1 MGDHNGNVT
10 GGYLFTS
17 IAAEL
22 HGIHGGS
29 RAVLSQE
36 AGAGATGHMAA
47 LELPHARRREL
58 VPRDAC

>member
-1 MGDHNGNVT
+1 
-10 GGYLFTS
+10 LFTS